1 MKLDADFNHLINTV
15 AEEILGAVDEWFQQ
29 IEQKKEKDINEIT
42 GRTSLQI
49 GIHDLLHIEYSDG
62 KIKLYSWINGSPD
75 CQHKGTRLEN
85 PLTHQE
91 IENVLIPLLEKAI
104 RQKLQIYEDS
114 ALVNYRFQASIEV
127 GGSETLPILNDV
139 NQRKRE
145 LLLQR
150 IHAYIEDK
158 LEGQSY
164 PTDPL
169 ESFFLS
175 RHLVDPQ
182 LFPDM
187 DTAFILRV
195 YGLVMERNKGNKS
208 KLDEHRSQ
216 FIHAFRKW
224 AESVFLPI
232 YFHSVKSRWGQ
243 AEHTIKEGIDLTA
256 MEPKQMELVLQ
267 TAILIIKYEPNY
279 SRKNGLDLLE
289 RLKELGST
297 RAVKVFKVGS
307 GTLPA
312 EVILYKD
319 EQIECQ
325 AHDVFSI
332 ITIRIK
338 EECAD
343 SYAKGLDFICRLL
356 DKGFFRSYQIKLK
369 SQAKNIVSI
378 PGLAKSQTHRFF
390 ANALQYEELHPKLET
405 YVRLAMV
412 EHEWYE
418 DTEVEKNCMPGTYAA
433 FGLGLANRRYFP
445 LVKAYMERVDEEH
458 QSVQAAFAGAFI
470 KQYGIDETTLPTI
483 TACLLRCQDGKFNKY
498 RTDFETAVNLQALSR
513 IIASLAP
520 HYARHLVELIW
531 GSLDN
536 LQKRQQ
542 KEKGECADGFA
553 AVWAAANRKG

>member
-1 MKLDADFNHLINTV
+1 MTQHTLINTLS
-15 AEEILGAVDEWFQQ
+15 EEILGAVDEWFQQ
-29 IEQKKEKDINEIT
+29 IERKKEKDVNEIT

-49 GIHDLLHIEYSDG
+49 GIHDFLHIEYRDG
-62 KIKLYSWINGSPD
+62 IIKLYSWIKGSPD
-75 CQHKGTRLEN
+75 YQHKGTRLEN

-91 IENVLIPLLEKAI
+91 IENALMPLLEKGI
-104 RQKLQIYEDS
+104 RQKLQTYENS
-114 ALVNYRFQASIEV
+114 VLVSYRFQASIKV

-139 NQRKRE
+139 NERKRE

-182 LFPDM
+182 LFQDI
-187 DTAFILRV
+187 DTAFIMRV
-195 YGLVMERNKGNKS
+195 YELVMERNKGNKS
-208 KLDEHRSQ
+208 KLDEHRSNY
-216 FIHAFRKW
+216 IRAFRLW

-232 YFHSVKSRWGQ
+232 YFHSVETRWGQ

-256 MEPKQMELVLQ
+256 MEPQQMELVLQ

-279 SRKNGLDLLE
+279 CRQNGLDLLE
-289 RLKELGST
+289 RLKELGS
-297 RAVKVFKVGS
+297 RQAVKVIKEGS

-312 EVILYKD
+312 EDIRYKD

-338 EECAD
+338 EECSD

-356 DKGFFRSYQIKLK
+356 EKGFFRSYQIRLK
-369 SQAKNIVSI
+369 SQAKNIVSV

-405 YVRLAMV
+405 YARLAMM
-412 EHEWYE
+412 EYEWYE
-418 DTEVEKNCMPGTYAA
+418 DTEGEKNCMPGTYAV
-433 FGLGLANRRYFP
+433 FGLGLSNRRYFS
-445 LVKAYMERVDEEH
+445 LVEAYMERVDDEH
-458 QSVQAAFAGAFI
+458 QSVSSAFAGAFI
-470 KQYGIDETTLPTI
+470 MQYGIDETTLPTMA
-483 TACLLRCQDGKFNKY
+483 ACLLSSHDGKFSKY
-498 RTDFETAVNLQALSR
+498 RANFETAANLQALAG
-513 IIASLAP
+513 IMVPLAP
-520 HYARHLVELIW
+520 HHARHLVKLIW

-553 AVWAAANRKG
+553 AVWAAANRK

>member
-1 MKLDADFNHLINTV
+1 MTQHTLINTV
-15 AEEILGAVDEWFQQ
+15 SEEILGAVDEWFQQ
-29 IEQKKEKDINEIT
+29 IERKKEKDVNEIA

-49 GIHDLLHIEYSDG
+49 GIHDLLHIEYRDG

-85 PLTHQE
+85 PLAHQE
-91 IENVLIPLLEKAI
+91 IENALIPLLEKGI
-104 RQKLQIYEDS
+104 RQKLQTYEDS
-114 ALVNYRFQASIEV
+114 ALVNYRFHASIKV

-150 IHAYIEDK
+150 IQAYIKDK

-187 DTAFILRV
+187 DTAFIMHV
-195 YGLVMERNKGNKS
+195 YELVMERNKGNKT
-208 KLDEHRSQ
+208 KMDDHRSR
-216 FIHAFRKW
+216 FIRAFSQW
-224 AESVFLPI
+224 AESVFLPT
-232 YFHSVKSRWGQ
+232 YFHNVKPGWGR
-243 AEHTIKEGIDLTA
+243 AEYTIKEGIDLTA
-256 MEPKQMELVLQ
+256 MGPQQMELVLQ
-267 TAILIIKYEPNY
+267 TAIMIIKYEPNY
-279 SRKNGLDLLE
+279 SRQNGLDLLE

-297 RAVKVFKVGS
+297 QAVKVIKEGS

-312 EVILYKD
+312 EDIHYKD

-356 DKGFFRSYQIKLK
+356 EKGFFRSYQIRLK
-369 SQAKNIVSI
+369 SQAKHIVSV
-378 PGLAKSQTHRFF
+378 PGLAKSPTHRFF

-405 YVRLAMV
+405 YARLAMM

-418 DTEVEKNCMPGTYAA
+418 DTEGEKNCMPGTYAV

-445 LVKAYMERVDEEH
+445 LVEAYMERVDDEH

-470 KQYGIDETTLPTI
+470 MQYGIDETTLPTI
-483 TACLLRCQDGKFNKY
+483 AACLLSCQDGKFTKY
-498 RTDFETAVNLQALSR
+498 RDDFETAANLQALAG
-513 IIASLAP
+513 IMASLAP
-520 HYARHLVELIW
+520 HYASHLVELIW

-536 LQKRQQ
+536 LQKRLQ

-553 AVWAAANRKG
+553 AVRAAANRKG